1 MKGNE
6 WKNLFFFSICR
17 ERLDGCKGLVGVNR
31 GSPMSRRRERSARD
45 NRYLYDEEAMIFIVA
60 N

>member
-1 MKGNE
+1 ME
-6 WKNLFFFSICR
+6 ESVFFSICR